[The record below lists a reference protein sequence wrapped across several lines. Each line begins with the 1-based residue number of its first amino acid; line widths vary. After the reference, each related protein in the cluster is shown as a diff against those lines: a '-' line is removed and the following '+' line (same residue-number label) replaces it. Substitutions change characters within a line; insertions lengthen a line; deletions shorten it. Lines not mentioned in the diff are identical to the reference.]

1 MPIDPDPER
10 AGRRLFKLPMS
21 RLRQRAW
28 VLVAAVALLSACDDR
43 PDPPTPAE
51 VRARIAK
58 LLPAT
63 LADRPDWAYDIQ
75 MAFSAL
81 EIEPSDSNICSVL
94 AITEQ
99 ESSFAPD
106 PVVPGLGKI
115 AREEIER
122 RAERLRV
129 PAFVVR
135 AALQLESPDG
145 RTWDQRIAAVRTE
158 KQLNALFEELVDA
171 LPLGRR
177 LFSGA
182 NPVRTGGPMQ
192 VSISFAEAHAR
203 ERRYPYATEQS
214 IRREVFTRR
223 GGMYFGIA
231 HLLGYPTSYPSPL
244 YRFADFNAGRYASR
258 NAAFQN
264 AVSKVAG
271 LPLTLDGDLLHHRE
285 GGDAVS
291 RTEVAVRAIARAQWG
306 MSDADIRRALARSHT
321 RAFEDTELYERV
333 FALADRTAG
342 KPVPRQLIP
351 RITLES
357 PKITRKLT
365 TEWFA
370 TRVER
375 RYRRCM
381 ARAVSR

>member
-1 MPIDPDPER
+1 MHR
-10 AGRRLFKLPMS
+10 V
-21 RLRQRAW
+21 RQRAC
-28 VLVAAVALLSACDDR
+28 VLVAAVALISACDTR
-43 PDPPTPAE
+43 PEPPTPAE
-51 VRARIAK
+51 VRARVVK

-63 LADRPDWAYDIQ
+63 LADRADWAYDIQ
-75 MAFSAL
+75 MAFAAL
-81 EIEPSDSNICSVL
+81 DIEPSDANICSVL

-106 PVVPGLGKI
+106 PVVPGLAKI
-115 AREEIER
+115 ARTEIER

-135 AALQLESPDG
+135 AALQVESPDG
-145 RTWDQRIAAVRTE
+145 RTWEQRISAVRTE
-158 KQLNALFEELVDA
+158 KQLNTLFEELVDA
-171 LPLGRR
+171 LPMGRR

-203 ERRYPYATEQS
+203 KHRYPYPTEQS

-231 HLLGYPTSYPSPL
+231 HLLGYPVSYPSPL

-264 AVSKVAG
+264 AVSKVSG
-271 LPLTLDGDLLHHRE
+271 LPLTLDGDLLHH
-285 GGDAVS
+285 GDGHGTVGQTEAAVH
-291 RTEVAVRAIARAQWG
+291 AIARAHWNV
-306 MSDADIRRALARSHT
+306 SDADIRRALAKAHT
-321 RAFEDTELYERV
+321 RAFEDTELYTHV
-333 FALADRTAG
+333 FALADHAAG
-342 KPVPRQLIP
+342 KPVPRQMIP

-370 TRVER
+370 TRVDR

-381 ARAVSR
+381 SRAQGG